1 MTSLE
6 QIPTAIGSY
15 APDFEIRGVDLEVHH
30 LARYLEK
37 FKAVG
42 IVFLANTSPEVGVYI
57 ERLKNLQSSMQGQG
71 FTLIGINPH
80 DGNQELGEGF
90 DNMKKFATEQ
100 KLNFPYLWDSTQD
113 VTRSF
118 GATTMPMVFLLD
130 ATSKVRYRGA
140 IDDNSQA
147 NAVKM
152 DYLVAATTAL
162 LKGEAIE
169 TTTTETVGS
178 EVRWR

>member
-1 MTSLE
+1 MSSLE
-6 QIPTAIGSY
+6 LTPTAIGSY
-15 APDFEIRGVDLEVHH
+15 APDFEIRGVDSEVHH

-42 IVFLANTSPEVGVYI
+42 VVFMANSSPDVKMYI

-80 DGNQELGEGF
+80 DGNQELEESF
-90 DNMKKFATEQ
+90 ENMKKFATEQ
-100 KLNFPYLWDSTQD
+100 QLNFPYLWDSTQD

-118 GATTMPMVFLLD
+118 GATKIPMVFLLD

-147 NAVKM
+147 NAVKCE
-152 DYLVAATTAL
+152 YLTKAIASL
-162 LKGEAIE
+162 LKGEAMEITE
-169 TTTTETVGS
+169 TETVGS
-178 EVRWR
+178 AVMWR

>member
-1 MTSLE
+1 MTYLE
-6 QIPTAIGSY
+6 LTPTAIGSY
-15 APDFEIRGVDLEVHH
+15 APDFEIRGIDSEVHH

-42 IVFLANTSPEVGVYI
+42 VVFMANTSGDVKMYI

-80 DGNQELGEGF
+80 DGNQDPAESF
-90 DNMKKFATEQ
+90 DNMKKFAAEQ

-118 GATTMPMVFLLD
+118 GAKTIPMVFLLD

-140 IDDNSQA
+140 IDDSSQA
-147 NAVKM
+147 ETVKGN
-152 DYLVAATTAL
+152 YLVKAIASL
-162 LKGEAIE
+162 LKGEEIE
-169 TTTTETVGS
+169 TTATEAVGS

>member
-6 QIPTAIGSY
+6 LTPTAIGSY
-15 APDFEIRGVDLEVHH
+15 APDFEIRGTDSEVHH

-42 IVFLANTSPEVGVYI
+42 VVFMANNSADVKMYV
-57 ERLKNLQSSMQGQG
+57 ERLKNLQTAMQGQG

-80 DGNQELGEGF
+80 DGNQDPEESF
-90 DNMKKFATEQ
+90 ENMKKFAIEQ

-118 GATTMPMVFLLD
+118 GAPTIPMVFLLD

-140 IDDNSQA
+140 IDDNNQA
-147 NAVKM
+147 NAVKSK
-152 DYLVAATTAL
+152 YLEVAITAL
-162 LKGEAIE
+162 MKGEAIE
-169 TTTTETVGS
+169 ITATEAVGS

>member
-6 QIPTAIGSY
+6 LTPTAIGSY
-15 APDFEIRGVDLEVHH
+15 APDFEIRGVDNEVHH

-42 IVFLANTSPEVGVYI
+42 VVFMANTSSDVKMYI
-57 ERLKNLQSSMQGQG
+57 ERLKNLQSSMQAQG

-80 DGNQELGEGF
+80 DGNQNPGESF

-100 KLNFPYLWDSTQD
+100 QLNFPYLWDSTQD

-118 GATTMPMVFLLD
+118 GASTIPMVFLLD
-130 ATSKVRYRGA
+130 ATSKVCYRGA
-140 IDDNSQA
+140 IDDNNQA
-147 NAVKM
+147 NAVECE
-152 DYLVAATTAL
+152 YLAKATTAL
-162 LKGEAIE
+162 LKGEIIE
-169 TTTTETVGS
+169 ATETEPVGS
-178 EVRWR
+178 AVMWR

>member
-6 QIPTAIGSY
+6 LTPTAIGNY
-15 APDFEIRGVDLEVHH
+15 APDFEIRGVDSEVHH

-42 IVFLANTSPEVGVYI
+42 VVFMANTSRDVLVYI
-57 ERLKNLQSSMQGQG
+57 ERLKNLQNSMQGQG

-80 DGNQELGEGF
+80 DGNQDLGESF

-100 KLNFPYLWDSTQD
+100 QLNFPYLWDSTQD

-118 GATTMPMVFLLD
+118 GATTIPMVFLLD
-130 ATSKVRYRGA
+130 VTSKVRYRGA

-147 NAVKM
+147 EAVECE
-152 DYLVAATTAL
+152 YLVNAIASL

-169 TTTTETVGS
+169 TTITEAVGS

>member
-6 QIPTAIGSY
+6 LTPTAIGSY
-15 APDFEIRGVDLEVHH
+15 APDFEIRGVDSQVHH

-42 IVFLANTSPEVGVYI
+42 VVFMANTAPEVKMYI

-80 DGNQELGEGF
+80 DGNQDPQESFE
-90 DNMKKFATEQ
+90 NMKKFASEQ
-100 KLNFPYLWDSTQD
+100 QLNFPYLWDSTQD

-118 GATTMPMVFLLD
+118 GATTIPMVFLLD

-147 NAVKM
+147 DTVKNA
-152 DYLVAATTAL
+152 YLTNAIASL
-162 LKGEAIE
+162 LKGEEISPTA
-169 TTTTETVGS
+169 TETVGS
-178 EVRWR
+178 LVQWR

>member
-1 MTSLE
+1 MTYLE
-6 QIPTAIGSY
+6 LTPTAIGSY
-15 APDFEIRGVDLEVHH
+15 APDFELRGVDSEVHH

-42 IVFLANTSPEVGVYI
+42 VVFMANTSSDVKMYI
-57 ERLKNLQSSMQGQG
+57 ERLKKLQSSMQGQG

-80 DGNQELGEGF
+80 DGNQAPEESF
-90 DNMKKFATEQ
+90 ENMKKFATEHQ
-100 KLNFPYLWDSTQD
+100 LNFPYLWDSTQD

-118 GATTMPMVFLLD
+118 GATTILMVFLLD

-147 NAVKM
+147 NAVECE
-152 DYLVAATTAL
+152 YLVNATTVL

-169 TTTTETVGS
+169 TTATEAVGS
-178 EVRWR
+178 PVKWR

>member
-1 MTSLE
+1 MSSLE
-6 QIPTAIGSY
+6 LTPTAIGSY
-15 APDFEIRGVDLEVHH
+15 APDFEIRGVDSEVHH

-42 IVFLANTSPEVGVYI
+42 VVFMANTSADVKMYI

-80 DGNQELGEGF
+80 DGNQNPEESF
-90 DNMKKFATEQ
+90 ENMKKFAAEQ
-100 KLNFPYLWDSTQD
+100 QLNFPYLWDSTQD

-118 GATTMPMVFLLD
+118 GATTIPMVFLLD

-147 NAVKM
+147 NAVECE
-152 DYLVAATTAL
+152 YLAAAATAL
-162 LKGEAIE
+162 LKGETIE
-169 TTTTETVGS
+169 TTATPAVGS

>member
-6 QIPTAIGSY
+6 LTPTAIGSY
-15 APDFEIRGVDLEVHH
+15 APDFEIRGVDSEVHH

-42 IVFLANTSPEVGVYI
+42 VVFMANTSSDVKMYI
-57 ERLKNLQSSMQGQG
+57 ERLKNLQNSMQGQG

-80 DGNQELGEGF
+80 DGNQDPEESF
-90 DNMKKFATEQ
+90 DHMKKFAAEQ
-100 KLNFPYLWDSTQD
+100 NLNFPYLWDSTQD

-118 GATTMPMVFLLD
+118 GASTIPMVFLLD

-140 IDDNSQA
+140 IDDSSQA
-147 NAVKM
+147 EEVKSN
-152 DYLVAATTAL
+152 YLVDAIASL
-162 LKGEAIE
+162 LKNEEIE
-169 TTTTETVGS
+169 TTATEPVGS